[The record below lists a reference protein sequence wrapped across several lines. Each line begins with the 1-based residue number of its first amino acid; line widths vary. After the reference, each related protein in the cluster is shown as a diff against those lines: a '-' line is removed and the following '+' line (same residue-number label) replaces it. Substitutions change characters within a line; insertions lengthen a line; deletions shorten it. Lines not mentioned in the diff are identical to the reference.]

1 MVLKRGSEVWIIM
14 RLCVRYVKI
23 FLESKQVVCA
33 LESKWPY
40 LASPDI
46 LSHHE
51 NYCSFRAQGTSY
63 TKPYRLKKVET

>member
-14 RLCVRYVKI
+14 GLCVRYVKI
-23 FLESKQVVCA
+23 FLESK
-33 LESKWPY
+33 WPY

-46 LSHHE
+46 ISHHE

-63 TKPYRLKKVET
+63 TKPYRLKKVEA

>member
-1 MVLKRGSEVWIIM
+1 MFV
-14 RLCVRYVKI
+14 
-23 FLESKQVVCA
+23 ESKQVVCA

-51 NYCSFRAQGTSY
+51 NYCIFGAQGTSY
-63 TKPYRLKKVET
+63 TKPYRLKKVEA